1 MKKCLGSP
9 SGTPPEYR
17 RRVTQ
22 AADVI
27 VVLGCRVLP
36 AGRPTATARR
46 RAERAADAFFAGVA
60 PYIITS
66 GGRRWGEHAEAL
78 VLREALVDAGVPR
91 ARIAVELCSMTTTEN
106 AFFTARLLERR
117 GARRA
122 AIVTCDWHMPRALAS
137 FSAVGVEGL
146 ALPVTPPHAAF
157 ATQTRRRIHEA
168 LATPLDALS
177 LRRLLAMS
185 PP

>member
-9 SGTPPEYR
+9 SGGTPEYR
-17 RRVTQ
+17 PAVTQ

-27 VVLGCRVLP
+27 VVLGCRVLA
-36 AGRPTATARR
+36 AGRPTATAKR

-60 PYIITS
+60 PWIVAS
-66 GGRRWGEHAEAL
+66 GGRRWGNHAEAL
-78 VLREALVDAGVPR
+78 VIREALVDVGVPR
-91 ARIAVELCSMTTTEN
+91 ARVAVELCSMTTSEN
-106 AFFTARLLERR
+106 AFFTSRLLQRR
-117 GARRA
+117 GAQRA

-137 FSAVGVEGL
+137 FKALGVEGF
-146 ALPVTPPHAAF
+146 ALPATPPRAAF
-157 ATQTRRRIHEA
+157 ATHTRRLLHET